1 MVQNGYILN
10 VSTADLPAFL
20 QRVRSELKAVTR
32 EGVLIQVAKSAEML
46 YDMKFIEQR
55 KYEASIFEQSLRIVD
70 GRISGVALGAFKDDR
85 LDFRASLI
93 IAKSGEKNKF
103 QYVLLNTENTLIH
116 HYWDELPETQ
126 PYKFDATVSEDDPDY
141 EENAAHGRIWHGIF
155 EEAGWNIHL
164 TGYAAQLSVQ
174 PRVDEMNITPK
185 ELSKYFTDHE
195 MRAGDY
201 VRSSVIIGKV
211 KSLVGN
217 TPIEKINPYTLLDYF
232 RRGINYVETKQG
244 EAEAKKLYEE
254 IKKGFAPIM
263 LDTLTLSE

>member
-10 VSTADLPAFL
+10 VSTAGLPAFL

-32 EGVLIQVAKSAEML
+32 EGVLTQVAKSAEML

-55 KYEASIFEQSLRIVD
+55 KYETSILEQALGIVA
-70 GRISGVALGAFKDDR
+70 GRISGVALGAFKDER

-103 QYVLLNTENTLIH
+103 QYVLLNTDNPLIH
-116 HYWDELPETQ
+116 HYWDKLPETQ
-126 PYKFDATVSEDDPDY
+126 QYKFDATVTEDNPDF
-141 EENAAHGRIWHGIF
+141 EKNAERGHIWHSIF

-174 PRVDEMNITPK
+174 PRVDEMNITLE
-185 ELSKYFTDHE
+185 ELNEYFTDHE

-201 VRSSVIIGKV
+201 VRNSVIIGKV

-217 TPIEKINPYTLLDYF
+217 TPIEQINPYTLLDYF
-232 RRGINYVETKQG
+232 QRGIYHAESKQG
-244 EAEAKKLYEE
+244 EVEAKKLYEQ

-263 LDTLTLSE
+263 LETLTLSE